1 MNVTSPELG
10 LIVYVPSPGIVT
22 GPSVG
27 SPVVGSISFGAF
39 VSSIGTSL
47 SPPLNTGVP
56 VCGTPCTS
64 SDVTS
69 SPVGLTGVT
78 VGVYLAFTVVPFVSS
93 RWTSTPVAVPV
104 NCGSGWNLTFP
115 SSIVY
120 VPSPSTTTLSVGFPV
135 VGSISFGAFVSSIGT
150 TFSSPLIVTFPPLNS
165 GNPVC
170 ALPWTSVVLAGVAVG
185 LTGLIFGVY
194 VVLTGVPF
202 ISAAWIVTG
211 GTGPTYVLSS
221 GVYTATG
228 SLPGSFTRV
237 YLPITLFGSF
247 GSFTTTSSVGFPFSP
262 TNVTEPG
269 LIGTGS
275 DLIGFP
281 TGSSKSAVPPLNV
294 IGCFWV
300 APCTSVDSA
309 GLAVGLTPTITGVYS
324 AVAGVLFLSTRWTVT
339 GCTGPT

>member
-1 MNVTSPELG
+1 M
-10 LIVYVPSPGIVT
+10 YVPSPGIT
-22 GPSVG
+22 TLFLSVG
-27 SPVVGSISFGAF
+27 FPVSGSINFAGW
-39 VSSIGTSL
+39 SSVIVIATSGF
-47 SPPLNTGVP
+47 PGVNFGVP
-56 VCGTPCTS
+56 FCSAPWIS

-78 VGVYLAFTVVPFVSS
+78 VGVYLAFTGVPFVSS

-104 NCGSGWNLTFP
+104 NCGCGWNFTLP

-120 VPSPSTTTLSVGFPV
+120 VPSPSTVTESTGLPV
-135 VGSISFGAFVSSIGT
+135 LGSISFGAFVSSIGT
-150 TFSSPLIVTFPPLNS
+150 TFSSPLTVTFPPLNS

-170 ALPWTSVVLAGVAVG
+170 ALPWISVVLAGVAVG
-185 LTGLIFGVY
+185 LTGVIFGVY
-194 VVLTGVPF
+194 VVCTGVPF
-202 ISAAWIVTG
+202 ISAAWIVTA

-237 YLPITLFGSF
+237 YLPITLFGFF

-300 APCTSVDSA
+300 APCTSSDLA
-309 GLAVGLTPTITGVYS
+309 GLAVGLTPTITGV
-324 AVAGVLFLSTRWTVT
+324 
-339 GCTGPT
+339 